1 MKLLVKKLLPFLIL
15 VFAVLGCTEAA
26 RQDRAKFNE
35 RERVIELLNKQFD
48 LRKAD
53 RTVHQVVKGVEFDC
67 RFKFYMEKWAND
79 KLLFAEFCESTP
91 SNASLADI
99 LTPEN
104 LTLLKESGFE
114 KLELYKKGRIVDMA
128 TIR

>member
-1 MKLLVKKLLPFLIL
+1 MKLLVKNLFPFFVLLF
-15 VFAVLGCTEAA
+15 VVMGCTEAA
-26 RQDRAKFNE
+26 RQDRAKFQE
-35 RERVIELLNKQFD
+35 REKVIELLNKQFD

-53 RTVHQVVKGVEFDC
+53 RTVYQVAKGIEFDC

-104 LTLLKESGFE
+104 LALLKNSGFE
-114 KLELYKKGRIVDMA
+114 RLDLYGKGYRIDTV

>member
-1 MKLLVKKLLPFLIL
+1 MKLLTRTLLPFFIL
-15 VFAVLGCTEAA
+15 LFVVMGCTEAA
-26 RQDRAKFNE
+26 RQDRAKFQE
-35 RERVIELLNKQFD
+35 REKVIELLNKQFD

-53 RTVHQVVKGVEFDC
+53 RTVRQVVKGIEFDC

-91 SNASLADI
+91 ESATSADI

-104 LTLLKESGFE
+104 LALIKNSGFE
-114 KLELYKKGRIVDMA
+114 KLDIYKKGHRTESIP
-128 TIR
+128 IR